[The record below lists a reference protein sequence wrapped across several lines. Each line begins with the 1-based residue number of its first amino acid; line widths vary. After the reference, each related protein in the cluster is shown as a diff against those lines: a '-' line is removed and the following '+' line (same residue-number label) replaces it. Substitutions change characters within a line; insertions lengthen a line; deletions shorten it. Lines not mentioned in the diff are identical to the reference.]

1 MRLARVPF
9 KGADSKLTIH
19 GAEYAL
25 ASGKYW
31 VPPKEERSGH
41 MTCGG
46 RILSGVP
53 SMLFYKRI
61 GWVKREDTGRYVA
74 VYRLRIL
81 PLLVL
86 GALAVCAMWGLAG
99 KASPH
104 SDSEAQTDTPS
115 YIAGE
120 TTKPAKTETKGAA
133 VAYAAYESVTDQNWK
148 ANALEQSI
156 RLALPGTVTGTDGKS
171 TANPVDAA
179 PHIYVDLNG
188 DEVFDRDECVYNALT
203 YDADG
208 NVESYGLFLHAG
220 TEVNE
225 ITLTRPLDAGEYDAE
240 LVWTGIM
247 QSDHTPA
254 NPMTF
259 QFKITVS

>member
-74 VYRLRIL
+74 VYRLRVL
-81 PLLVL
+81 PIIVIAVL
-86 GALAVCAMWGLAG
+86 AACAVYG
-99 KASPH
+99 
-104 SDSEAQTDTPS
+104 
-115 YIAGE
+115 IAGAVTYRAHSAGTAEAPTYISSE
-120 TTKPAKTETKGAA
+120 TSTPAKTETKGAA
-133 VAYAAYESVTDQNWK
+133 VAYAAYESVPDQTWK
-148 ANALEQSI
+148 TGALEQNI
-156 RLALPGTVTGTDGKS
+156 RIALPGTVIGENGTS
-171 TANPVDAA
+171 EANPVDAA

-188 DEVFDRDECVYNALT
+188 DGVFDRDECVYNAPT
-203 YDADG
+203 YDDDG
-208 NVESYGLFLHAG
+208 NVQAYGLFLHAG

>member
-1 MRLARVPF
+1 MRFAHTPF
-9 KGADSKLTIH
+9 TGADTTVTIR
-19 GAEYAL
+19 GEEYAC
-25 ASGKYW
+25 ASGTYW

-46 RILSGVP
+46 RILSRAP

-61 GWVKREDTGRYVA
+61 GWVKREDTGRYAA

-81 PLLVL
+81 PFLVL
-86 GALAVCAMWGLAG
+86 GALAVCAVWGLAG
-99 KASPH
+99 KASPR
-104 SDSEAQTDTPS
+104 SGSEAQTATPS

-133 VAYAAYESVTDQNWK
+133 VAYAAYESVTDQTWK
-148 ANALEQSI
+148 AGALEQSI

-171 TANPVDAA
+171 TANPIDAA

-188 DEVFDRDECVYNALT
+188 DGVFDRDECVYNAPT

-220 TEVNE
+220 TEVTK
-225 ITLTRPLDAGEYDAE
+225 ITLTQPLDAGTYDAE

-247 QSDHTPA
+247 QSDHTLA

-259 QFKITVS
+259 RLKITVS